1 MQVISATKHVFLD
14 GELFLNVD
22 VSTEVTII
30 SSDEIA
36 SATLSSSVLDNDR
49 SVDVVGVLKDLR
61 HGTSTSD
68 QPITLL
74 CTAAFPAKNTTI
86 SKGWDFEVSEVLT
99 SQVFNERSVWDD
111 DDVLFSEPFSIIEHL
126 SIIFE
131 HQPLIWFCSREG
143 FVEATTVFSN
153 SNTKRTEAFHTCS
166 MKDLQG

>member
-1 MQVISATKHVFLD
+1 MEVISATKNVFLD

-36 SATLSSSVLDNDR
+36 STTLSSSVLDNDR
-49 SVDVVGVLKDLR
+49 SVNIVGVLEDLW
-61 HGTSTSD
+61 HGTSASD
-68 QPITLL
+68 QPISLL
-74 CTAAFPAKNTTI
+74 GTAAFPTKNTTI
-86 SKGWDFEVSEVLT
+86 SKGRNFEVSEVLA
-99 SQVFNERSVWDD
+99 SKIFDERSVWND

-153 SNTKRTEAFHTCS
+153 SNTKRTEAFHACS
-166 MKDLQG
+166 VKDLQR